1 MFVTRPNLGMIQN
14 DVIEAKLFT
23 DYMTASPFGLNMDP
37 ARITVENIKN
47 GWSTTPYP
55 HVYMNLCNF
64 SDKSRIV
71 PYLNDGF
78 MLKFENDMELTL
90 NFDLNRAVGDNTYI
104 IYYFY
109 TNNNLTLDTSLK
121 NQSFFKSPY
130 IKLV

>member
-1 MFVTRPNLGMIQN
+1 MPDWENCTYTYQGSTGNVFTKHHIKSIDIKYGDLQMFVTRPNLGMIQN

-23 DYMTASPFGLNMDP
+23 DYMTATPFGLNMDP

-64 SDKSRIV
+64 SD
-71 PYLNDGF
+71 
-78 MLKFENDMELTL
+78 
-90 NFDLNRAVGDNTYI
+90 
-104 IYYFY
+104 
-109 TNNNLTLDTSLK
+109 